1 VGIAYTL
8 QIIGQK
14 NTKPAPAA
22 IILAMEAV
30 FAAIAG
36 WIIIDQ
42 SMSFVKIIGCILIF
56 SGIII
61 AQVFPLLTKNK
72 ERIK

>member
-1 VGIAYTL
+1 
-8 QIIGQK
+8 
-14 NTKPAPAA
+14 
-22 IILAMEAV
+22 MEAV